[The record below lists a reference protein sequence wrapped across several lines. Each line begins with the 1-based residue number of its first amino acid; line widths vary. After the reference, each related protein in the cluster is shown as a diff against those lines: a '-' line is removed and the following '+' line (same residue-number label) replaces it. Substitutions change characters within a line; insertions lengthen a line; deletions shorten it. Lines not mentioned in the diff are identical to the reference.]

1 MLLITNNADFYRMD
15 SEVGTLLFSFNRHE
29 IADYSEI
36 VKKLTPVTEDEAAIL
51 ISTGTP
57 LQATSNSILPIKNAV
72 DCDLPGKQ
80 VVTKIEGAQHEPA

>member
-15 SEVGTLLFSFNRHE
+15 SEVGTLLFSFNRNE
-29 IADYSEI
+29 ISDYSEI

-57 LQATSNSILPIKNAV
+57 LQATCNSILPIKNAV
-72 DCDLPGKQ
+72 NCDSPGKQ
-80 VVTKIEGAQHEPA
+80 VVTKIGGCTA